1 LTASRA
7 GRYSASPF
15 DDDGDAGCRAHPGQ
29 EAEADEQQPPT
40 RAIPEAGRR
49 GHVRHALLADAE
61 VLLAAR
67 SARIEHADLLEID
80 AVQDIAA
87 LNGRLRRSRLRSG
100 PRNIRTADDYRRVRT
115 RRKPVLQNEA
125 DEVELAL

>member
-1 LTASRA
+1 
-7 GRYSASPF
+7 
-15 DDDGDAGCRAHPGQ
+15 
-29 EAEADEQQPPT
+29 
-40 RAIPEAGRR
+40 
-49 GHVRHALLADAE
+49 
-61 VLLAAR
+61 LLAAR